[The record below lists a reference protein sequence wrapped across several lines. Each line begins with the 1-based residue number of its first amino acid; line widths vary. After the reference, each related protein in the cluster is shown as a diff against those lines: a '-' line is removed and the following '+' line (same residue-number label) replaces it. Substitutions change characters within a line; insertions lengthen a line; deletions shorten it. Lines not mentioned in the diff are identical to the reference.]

1 MQCLVIGC
9 EVPVEHENLA
19 TMAGCDGH
27 LCGIHGNGTGVV
39 RTLEQEAI
47 EIGFALATSEAEND
61 VVLSPNPVLDREVY
75 HQMRPSYDPQSLFL
89 LLL

>member
-9 EVPVEHENLA
+9 QVPVEYENLA

-27 LCGIHGNGTGVV
+27 LYDIRGNGTGAV
-39 RTLEQEAI
+39 RILEQEAI

-61 VVLSPNPVLDREVY
+61 VLRPNPVLDREVY
-75 HQMRPSYDPQSLFL
+75 RQRRPSYDLQSLFL
-89 LLL
+89 LL